1 MKMIWDM
8 GESMGIPEKSEERRY
23 EIKEI
28 SRFLEWS
35 NTLTEDIG
43 KIYMSYEF
51 LTIYSVEAILR
62 PVF

>member
-1 MKMIWDM
+1 
-8 GESMGIPEKSEERRY
+8 MGIPEKSEERRY

-43 KIYMSYEF
+43 KIYMSYAF

>member
-1 MKMIWDM
+1 
-8 GESMGIPEKSEERRY
+8 MGIPEKSEERRY
-23 EIKEI
+23 EIKGI

-43 KIYMSYEF
+43 KIYMSYAF